1 MNVLNE
7 AIVFA
12 TKAHEGQTRKFAK
25 TPYIMHPLEVATIIS
40 TMTDELEVM
49 AAGLLHDTIE
59 DCGVDPLEIR
69 DKFGSR
75 VFQLVLSETE
85 DKHPG
90 KSEEE
95 TWQQRK
101 EESLMV
107 LEHTTDIDV
116 KRLWLGDKLSN
127 IRSFYRAYLVDGHK
141 IWVNLHQKDPK
152 MQAWYYRSIA
162 KSLHELNRTAAYREY
177 NLLVEEIFKGV

>member
-1 MNVLNE
+1 MNVLEE
-7 AIVFA
+7 AIIFA
-12 TKAHEGQTRKFAK
+12 TKAHEGQTRKFSPI
-25 TPYIMHPLEVATIIS
+25 PYIVHPIEVASIIA
-40 TMTDELEVM
+40 TMTDDLNVS
-49 AAGLLHDTIE
+49 AAGALHDTVE

-69 DKFGSR
+69 KRFGAR

-107 LEHTTDIDV
+107 LENTTDLDV

-127 IRSFYRAYLVDGHK
+127 IRSFYRAFRVDGHK
-141 IWVNLHQKDPK
+141 IWQTLHQKDPAK
-152 MQAWYYRSIA
+152 QAWYYRTIIENLSELSDTTA
-162 KSLHELNRTAAYREY
+162 YHELNM
-177 NLLVEEIFKGV
+177 LVEEIFKGV